1 MKTTPAPLSRFSAR
15 LEPAATAMVWWERGR
30 PHEPMAVLE
39 VPLGPGDALVA
50 IELSTIC
57 RFDLVM
63 VHGDIPAC
71 APLVLGHESVGH
83 VVTAGSE
90 AVDVDGDPL
99 RCGDRVVWSLAAP
112 CGACANCARGAGHDC
127 LSPLEYGHERVHAGW
142 ELSGA
147 FATHIHLRA
156 GTDIVKSDAAVP
168 AVLLAPLACHAAT
181 GRPPL
186 AGLEPASDLRSAV
199 RQVER
204 AWRHV
209 SVRELNAATLP
220 LSRVDDAFALAK
232 GADRARVG
240 VDPRS

>member
-15 LEPAATAMVWWERGR
+15 LEPAATAMVWWEPGR
-30 PHEPMAVLE
+30 HHEPMAVLE

-50 IELSTIC
+50 VELSTIC
-57 RFDLVM
+57 RSDLAM
-63 VHGDIPAC
+63 VHGDVYAS

-90 AVDVDGDPL
+90 AVDVDGEPL
-99 RCGDRVVWSLAAP
+99 RCGDRVVWSTAAP
-112 CGACANCARGAGHDC
+112 CGVCANCARGAWHDC
-127 LSPLEYGHERVHAGW
+127 ASAHEYGHERVHPGW

-156 GTDIVKSDAAVP
+156 GTDIVKADAVVP
-168 AVLLAPLACHAAT
+168 AVLLAPLACDVVT
-181 GRPPL
+181 GRPAL
-186 AGLEPASDLRSAV
+186 RGLEPAGDLRSAV

-204 AWRHV
+204 AWRHA
-209 SVRELNAATLP
+209 SPLELTAARLP
-220 LSRVDDAFALAK
+220 LSRVDDAFALAEEPD
-232 GADRARVG
+232 GARVG